1 MTSTAGGPIPYA
13 ILFGGDQFM
22 VFSLFEDPN
31 RIGATRYGLFCS
43 DIIKVSDISSP
54 FIPLV
59 TFMLLG
65 RETPAHLRSSK
76 LAIPICMDD
85 PVLESETV
93 VARAQGKRYLL
104 TDTLKMSKI
113 VCSFLF
119 FFRFGSCR
127 IRSQFA
133 LEFGCYILSNPWRS
147 GRTNIHCCSS
157 TCPDVGIFNTV

>member
-31 RIGATRYGLFCS
+31 MIGAIRYGLFCS

-54 FIPLV
+54 FIPLI

-65 RETPAHLRSSK
+65 RDTPAHLPGSSK
-76 LAIPICMDD
+76 LVIPVCMDH

-93 VARAQGKRYLL
+93 VTRAQGKRYSL

-113 VCSFLF
+113 VGF
-119 FFRFGSCR
+119 F
-127 IRSQFA
+127 
-133 LEFGCYILSNPWRS
+133 
-147 GRTNIHCCSS
+147 
-157 TCPDVGIFNTV
+157 

>member
-22 VFSLFEDPN
+22 VFSLFEDSN
-31 RIGATRYGLFCS
+31 TIGATRYGLFCS

-76 LAIPICMDD
+76 LAIPVCMDD
-85 PVLESETV
+85 PVLASETV
-93 VARAQGKRYLL
+93 VTRAQGKRYLL

-113 VCSFLF
+113 VCFCFCF
-119 FFRFGSCR
+119 FIPFSVVA
-127 IRSQFA
+127 SA
-133 LEFGCYILSNPWRS
+133 HNLL
-147 GRTNIHCCSS
+147 
-157 TCPDVGIFNTV
+157 